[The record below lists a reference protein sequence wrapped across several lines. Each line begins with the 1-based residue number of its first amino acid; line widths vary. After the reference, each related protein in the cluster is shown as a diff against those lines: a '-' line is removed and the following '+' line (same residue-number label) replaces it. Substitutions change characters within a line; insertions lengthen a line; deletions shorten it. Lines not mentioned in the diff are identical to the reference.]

1 MSQEFIVHLF
11 REAFVTMLTISGPI
25 LAVSL
30 FVGLIISIIQAAT
43 SVQEFTITFVPKII
57 VVAVVTVILLPWMI
71 DVMVAFTRELF
82 QHIPELVH

>member
-1 MSQEFIVHLF
+1 MNQEYIIHLF

-30 FVGLIISIIQAAT
+30 LVGLIISIIQAAT

-57 VVAVVTVILLPWMI
+57 VVAVATVLLLPWMI
-71 DVMVAFTRELF
+71 DIMVAFTRELF
-82 QHIPELVH
+82 QHIPALVH